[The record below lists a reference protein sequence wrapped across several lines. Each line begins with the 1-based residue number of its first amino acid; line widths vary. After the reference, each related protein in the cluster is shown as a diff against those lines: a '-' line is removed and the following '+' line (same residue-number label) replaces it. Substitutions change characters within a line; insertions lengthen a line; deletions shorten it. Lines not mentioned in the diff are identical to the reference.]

1 MRLLNQ
7 IGMYAAIL
15 GIMAIVLNFFD
26 MVPRLLMWIYL
37 WGEDNAWII
46 KIALVIGGGLLWFMT
61 RPKHQELASSEEET
75 PTAN

>member
-26 MVPRLLMWIYL
+26 MVPILLKWIYL
-37 WGEDNAWII
+37 WGENNAWII

>member
-26 MVPRLLMWIYL
+26 MVPRLLKWIYL
-37 WGEDNAWII
+37 WGENNAWII